1 MKLTNEQLNK
11 ELNRLNSLANKR
23 IKRLKKQGIKS
34 PALRN
39 MPDKF
44 TNKGKTR
51 AEKLKDY
58 HRVSKFVNAET
69 STLRGVK
76 KTYDNILHNTGLED
90 VILEKTSI
98 DTHSMGTSQV
108 IDLTNEFFSLTSMVD
123 DYLQSQ
129 GDFLS
134 YDKVWDYVKNEMKL
148 NTTDDIDLDGMD
160 RDEILHNII
169 RKIHDDYIKHTHSST
184 LL

>member
-1 MKLTNEQLNK
+1 MKMTNKELNK

-23 IKRLKKQGIKS
+23 IKRLKEKGIKS

-44 TNKGKTR
+44 TNRGKTR
-51 AEKLKDY
+51 AEKIRDY
-58 HRVSKFVNAET
+58 HKVHKFVNSET

-76 KTYDNILHNTGLED
+76 KTYKNILNNTGLED

-98 DTHSMGTSQV
+98 DVKSVDSSQI
-108 IDLTNEFFSLTSMVD
+108 IDLTNEFFSLASMVD
-123 DYLQSQ
+123 DYLKSK
-129 GDFLS
+129 GDFIS
-134 YDKVWDYVKNEMKL
+134 YDKVWDYVKEEMKL
-148 NTTDDIDLDGMD
+148 STSDEIDLDGMN

-169 RKIHDDYIKHTHSST
+169 RKVHDDYLKNTHSST

>member
-34 PALRN
+34 PALKN

-58 HRVSKFVNAET
+58 HRVSKFVNSET

-169 RKIHDDYIKHTHSST
+169 RKIHDDYLKHTHSST

>member
-1 MKLTNEQLNK
+1 MKMTNKELNK

-23 IKRLKKQGIKS
+23 VKRLKNKGIKS

-51 AEKLKDY
+51 AEKIRDY
-58 HRVSKFVNAET
+58 HRVSKFVNSET

-76 KTYDNILHNTGLED
+76 KTYKNILNNTGLSD
-90 VILEKTSI
+90 VILEKSNI
-98 DTHSMGTSQV
+98 DIETVGSSQI

-123 DYLQSQ
+123 DYLKSK
-129 GDFLS
+129 GDFLD
-134 YDKVWDYVKNEMKL
+134 YDKVWDYVKQEMKL
-148 NTTDDIDLDGMD
+148 NSSDDIDLDGIN
-160 RDEILHNII
+160 RDELLHNII
-169 RKIHDDYIKHTHSST
+169 IKIHDDYLKNTHSSI

>member
-1 MKLTNEQLNK
+1 MKLTNKELNK

-23 IKRLKKQGIKS
+23 IKRLKKEGIKS
-34 PALRN
+34 PALKN
-39 MPDKF
+39 MPEKF

-58 HRVSKFVNAET
+58 HRVSKFVNYET
-69 STLRGVK
+69 STVRGVK
-76 KTYDNILHNTGLED
+76 KTYDKILHNTGLED

-98 DTHSMGTSQV
+98 DEKSMGTSQV
-108 IDLTNEFFSLTSMVD
+108 IDLTEEFFSLTSMVD
-123 DYLQSQ
+123 DYLESK

-134 YDKVWDYVKNEMKL
+134 YDKVWDYVKTEMKL
-148 NTTDDIDLDGMD
+148 QASEDIDLNGMN
-160 RDEILHNII
+160 RDEILGNII
-169 RKIHDDYIKHTHSST
+169 RKIHDDYLKHTHTST

>member
-1 MKLTNEQLNK
+1 MKMTNKELNK

-23 IKRLKKQGIKS
+23 MQRLKNKGIKS

-39 MPDKF
+39 MPEKF

-51 AEKLKDY
+51 AEKLRDY
-58 HRVSKFVNAET
+58 HRVSKFVNSET

-76 KTYDNILHNTGLED
+76 KTFKNILNNTGLDD
-90 VILEKTSI
+90 VILEKTTI
-98 DTHSMGTSQV
+98 DVNSVDTSQ
-108 IDLTNEFFSLTSMVD
+108 IIELTNEFFSLTSMVD
-123 DYLQSQ
+123 DYLESK

-134 YDKVWDYVKNEMKL
+134 YDKVWDYVKEEMKL
-148 NTTDDIDLDGMD
+148 SSSDEIDLNGAN

-169 RKIHDDYIKHTHSST
+169 RKIHDDYIKHTHTSK

>member
-1 MKLTNEQLNK
+1 MKMTNKELNK

-23 IKRLKKQGIKS
+23 LKRLKNKGIKS

-51 AEKLKDY
+51 AEKLKDF
-58 HRVSKFVNAET
+58 HRVSKFVNSET
-69 STLRGVK
+69 STLKGVK
-76 KTYDNILHNTGLED
+76 ETYKKILNNTGLDD

-98 DTHSMGTSQV
+98 DTKSIGTSQV
-108 IDLTNEFFSLTSMVD
+108 IDLTNEFFSLASMVD
-123 DYLQSQ
+123 DYLESK

-148 NTTDDIDLDGMD
+148 NSSDDIDLDGMD
-160 RDEILHNII
+160 RDEMLHNII
-169 RKIHDDYIKHTHSST
+169 RKIHDDYLKHTHSST

>member
-1 MKLTNEQLNK
+1 MKMTNKELNK

-23 IKRLKKQGIKS
+23 VKRLKNKGIKS
-34 PALRN
+34 PALKN

-44 TNKGKTR
+44 TNRGKTR
-51 AEKLKDY
+51 AEKLRDFHK
-58 HRVSKFVNAET
+58 VSKFVNSET

-76 KTYDNILHNTGLED
+76 KTFKKILNNTGLDD
-90 VILEKTSI
+90 VILEKTNI
-98 DTHSMGTSQV
+98 DIKTVDSSQI

-123 DYLQSQ
+123 DYLISK

-134 YDKVWDYVKNEMKL
+134 YDKIWDYVKQEMKL
-148 NTTDDIDLDGMD
+148 DSSDDIDMNGMN

-169 RKIHDDYIKHTHSST
+169 RKIHDDYLKNTHSSK

>member
-1 MKLTNEQLNK
+1 MKLTNEELNK

-23 IKRLKKQGIKS
+23 VKRLKKQGIKS
-34 PALRN
+34 PALKN

-58 HRVSKFVNAET
+58 HRVSKFINYET
-69 STLRGVK
+69 STVRGVK
-76 KTYDNILHNTGLED
+76 KTYDKILHNTGLED
-90 VILEKTSI
+90 VILEKTTIDEKSI
-98 DTHSMGTSQV
+98 GTSQI
-108 IDLTNEFFSLTSMVD
+108 IDLTEEFFDLTSMVD

-134 YDKVWDYVKNEMKL
+134 YDKVWDYVKQEMKL
-148 NTTDDIDLDGMD
+148 NASEDIDLGGMD
-160 RDEILHNII
+160 RDDILGNII
-169 RKIHDDYIKHTHSST
+169 RKIHDDYLKHTHTST

>member
-1 MKLTNEQLNK
+1 MKMTNKELNK

-23 IKRLKKQGIKS
+23 IKRLKEKGIKS
-34 PALRN
+34 PALRG

-44 TNKGKTR
+44 TNRGETR
-51 AEKLKDY
+51 AEKLRDY
-58 HRVSKFVNAET
+58 HRVNKFVNSET

-76 KTYDNILHNTGLED
+76 KTFKNILTSTGLED

-98 DTHSMGTSQV
+98 DIKSLDTSQI
-108 IDLTNEFFSLTSMVD
+108 IDLTNEFFSLTSMVQ
-123 DYLQSQ
+123 DYMESK

-134 YDKVWDYVKNEMKL
+134 YDKVWDYVKQEMKL
-148 NTTDDIDLDGMD
+148 DSSDDIDLDGMN
-160 RDEILHNII
+160 RDEMLHNII
-169 RKIHDDYIKHTHSST
+169 VKIHNDYLKHTHTST

>member
-1 MKLTNEQLNK
+1 MKMTNKELNK

-23 IKRLKKQGIKS
+23 IKRLKNKGINS

-51 AEKLKDY
+51 AEKLKDF
-58 HRVSKFVNAET
+58 HRVSKFVNSET
-69 STLRGVK
+69 STLKGVK
-76 KTYDNILHNTGLED
+76 ETYKKILNNTGLDD

-98 DTHSMGTSQV
+98 DAKSMGTSQV

-123 DYLQSQ
+123 DYLQSK
-129 GDFLS
+129 GEFLS

-148 NTTDDIDLDGMD
+148 NASDDIDLNGMN

-169 RKIHDDYIKHTHSST
+169 RKIHDDYLKHTHSST

>member
-1 MKLTNEQLNK
+1 MTNKELNK

-23 IKRLKKQGIKS
+23 LKRLKNKGIKS

-51 AEKLKDY
+51 AEKLKDF
-58 HRVSKFVNAET
+58 HRVSKFVNSET
-69 STLRGVK
+69 STLKGVK
-76 KTYDNILHNTGLED
+76 KTYDKILNNTGLND

-98 DTHSMGTSQV
+98 DAKTVGTSQV
-108 IDLTNEFFSLTSMVD
+108 IDLTNEFFSLASMVT
-123 DYLQSQ
+123 DYLESK

-134 YDKVWDYVKNEMKL
+134 YDKVWDYVKTEMKL
-148 NTTDDIDLDGMD
+148 NSSDDIDLGDMD
-160 RDEILHNII
+160 RDEMLHNII
-169 RKIHDDYIKHTHSST
+169 RKIHDDYLKHTHTST

>member
-1 MKLTNEQLNK
+1 MKMTNKELNK

-23 IKRLKKQGIKS
+23 IQRLINKGVKS

-44 TNKGKTR
+44 TNRGKTR
-51 AEKLKDY
+51 AEKLRDY
-58 HRVSKFVNAET
+58 HKVSKFVNSET
-69 STLRGVK
+69 STLTGVK
-76 KTYDNILHNTGLED
+76 KTFKKILNNTGIDE
-90 VILEKTSI
+90 VILEKTNI
-98 DTHSMGTSQV
+98 DIKSVDTSQ
-108 IDLTNEFFSLTSMVD
+108 IIELSNEFFSLTSMVN
-123 DYLQSQ
+123 DYLESK

-134 YDKVWDYVKNEMKL
+134 YDKVWDYVKQEMKL
-148 NTTDDIDLDGMD
+148 SSSDEIDLDGAN

-169 RKIHDDYIKHTHSST
+169 RKIHDDYLKNTHSSR

>member
-1 MKLTNEQLNK
+1 MKMTNKELNE

-23 IKRLKKQGIKS
+23 LKRLKKQGIKS
-34 PALRN
+34 PALKN
-39 MPDKF
+39 VPEKF

-76 KTYDNILHNTGLED
+76 KTYNNILHNTGLDE

-98 DTHSMGTSQV
+98 DTSSLGSSQI

-148 NTTDDIDLDGMD
+148 NASDDIDLNGMD

-169 RKIHDDYIKHTHSST
+169 RKIHDDYLKNTHTST

>member
-1 MKLTNEQLNK
+1 MKMTNKELNK

-23 IKRLKKQGIKS
+23 IQRLKNKGVKS

-44 TNKGKTR
+44 TNRGKTR
-51 AEKLKDY
+51 AEKLRDY
-58 HRVSKFVNAET
+58 HKVSKFVNSET
-69 STLRGVK
+69 STLTGVK
-76 KTYDNILHNTGLED
+76 KTFKKILNNTGIDE
-90 VILEKTSI
+90 VILEKTNI
-98 DTHSMGTSQV
+98 DIKSVDTSQ
-108 IDLTNEFFSLTSMVD
+108 IIELSNEFFSLTSMVN
-123 DYLQSQ
+123 DYLESK

-134 YDKVWDYVKNEMKL
+134 YDKVWDYVKQEMKL
-148 NTTDDIDLDGMD
+148 SSSDEIDLDGAN

-169 RKIHDDYIKHTHSST
+169 RKIHDDYLKNTHSSR

>member
-1 MKLTNEQLNK
+1 MKMTNKELNK

-23 IKRLKKQGIKS
+23 LKRLKNKGIKS

-51 AEKLKDY
+51 AEKLKDF
-58 HRVSKFVNAET
+58 HRVSKFVNSET
-69 STLRGVK
+69 STLKGVK
-76 KTYDNILHNTGLED
+76 ETYKKILNNTGLDD

-98 DTHSMGTSQV
+98 DAKTVGTSQV
-108 IDLTNEFFSLTSMVD
+108 IDLTNEFFSLASMVT
-123 DYLQSQ
+123 DYLESK

-134 YDKVWDYVKNEMKL
+134 YDKVWDYVKTEMKL
-148 NTTDDIDLDGMD
+148 NSSDDIDLNGMN

-169 RKIHDDYIKHTHSST
+169 RKIHDDYLKNTHSST

>member
-1 MKLTNEQLNK
+1 MKMTNKELNK

-23 IKRLKKQGIKS
+23 LQRLRNKGIKS

-51 AEKLKDY
+51 AEKLRDF
-58 HRVSKFVNAET
+58 HRVSKFVNSET
-69 STLRGVK
+69 STLTGVK
-76 KTYDNILHNTGLED
+76 KTYNNILNNTGLGD
-90 VILEKTSI
+90 VILEKTNI
-98 DTHSMGTSQV
+98 DINSVDTSQI

-123 DYLQSQ
+123 DYLKSK
-129 GDFLS
+129 GDFLD
-134 YDKVWDYVKNEMKL
+134 YDKVWDYVKQEMKL
-148 NTTDDIDLDGMD
+148 NSSDEIDLDGVN
-160 RDEILHNII
+160 RDELLHNIV
-169 RKIHDDYIKHTHSST
+169 RKIHDDYLKNTHTST

>member
-1 MKLTNEQLNK
+1 MTNKELNK

-23 IKRLKKQGIKS
+23 IKRLKNKGIKS

-51 AEKLKDY
+51 AEKLKDF
-58 HRVSKFVNAET
+58 HRVSKFVNSET
-69 STLRGVK
+69 STLKGVK
-76 KTYDNILHNTGLED
+76 DTYNKILNNTGLDD

-98 DTHSMGTSQV
+98 DTKSIGTSQI

-148 NTTDDIDLDGMD
+148 NSSDDIDLNGMN

-169 RKIHDDYIKHTHSST
+169 KKIHDDYLKHTHSST

>member
-1 MKLTNEQLNK
+1 MKLTNKELNK

-23 IKRLKKQGIKS
+23 IQRLKKQGIKS
-34 PALRN
+34 PAMRN

-51 AEKLKDY
+51 AEKLKDF
-58 HRVSKFVNAET
+58 HRVSKFVNSET
-69 STLRGVK
+69 STLKGVK
-76 KTYDNILHNTGLED
+76 ETYKKILNNTGLDD

-98 DTHSMGTSQV
+98 DTKSINTSQV

-123 DYLQSQ
+123 DYLQSK

-134 YDKVWDYVKNEMKL
+134 YDKVWDYVKEEMKL
-148 NTTDDIDLDGMD
+148 NSSDEIDLNGMD
-160 RDEILHNII
+160 RDEMLHNII
-169 RKIHDDYIKHTHSST
+169 RKIHDDYLKNTHSST

>member
-1 MKLTNEQLNK
+1 MKLTNKELNK

-34 PALRN
+34 PAMRN

-51 AEKLKDY
+51 AEKLKDF
-58 HRVSKFVNAET
+58 HRVSKFVNSET
-69 STLRGVK
+69 STLKGVK
-76 KTYDNILHNTGLED
+76 HTYNNILHNTGLDE

-98 DTHSMGTSQV
+98 DAKTLGTSQV

-134 YDKVWDYVKNEMKL
+134 YDKIWDYVKQEMKL
-148 NTTDDIDLDGMD
+148 NASDDIDLNGMN
-160 RDEILHNII
+160 RDEMLHNII
-169 RKIHDDYIKHTHSST
+169 RKIHDDYLKNTRSST

>member
-1 MKLTNEQLNK
+1 MKMTNKELNK

-23 IKRLKKQGIKS
+23 LKRLKNKGINS

-51 AEKLKDY
+51 AEKLKDF
-58 HRVSKFVNAET
+58 HRVSKFVNSET
-69 STLRGVK
+69 STLKGVK
-76 KTYDNILHNTGLED
+76 DTYNKILHNTGLDD

-98 DTHSMGTSQV
+98 DTKSIGTSQV
-108 IDLTNEFFSLTSMVD
+108 IDLTNEFFSLASMVT
-123 DYLQSQ
+123 DYLESK

-148 NTTDDIDLDGMD
+148 NSSDDIDLDGMD
-160 RDEILHNII
+160 RDEMLHNII
-169 RKIHDDYIKHTHSST
+169 RKIHEDYLKHTHSST

>member
-1 MKLTNEQLNK
+1 MKLTNEELNK

-34 PALRN
+34 PALKN

-44 TNKGKTR
+44 TNTGKTR

-58 HRVSKFVNAET
+58 HRVSKFINYET
-69 STLRGVK
+69 STVRGVK
-76 KTYDNILHNTGLED
+76 KTYGKILHNTGLED

-98 DTHSMGTSQV
+98 DEKSIGTSQI
-108 IDLTNEFFSLTSMVD
+108 IDLTEEFFDLVSMVD
-123 DYLQSQ
+123 DYLQSK

-134 YDKVWDYVKNEMKL
+134 YDKVWDYVKQEMKL
-148 NTTDDIDLDGMD
+148 NSSEDIDLGDMD
-160 RDEILHNII
+160 RDDILHDII
-169 RKIHDDYIKHTHSST
+169 TKIHDDYLKHTHTST

>member
-1 MKLTNEQLNK
+1 MKLTNEELNK

-34 PALRN
+34 PALKN

-51 AEKLKDY
+51 AEKLKDF
-58 HRVSKFVNAET
+58 HRVSKFVNSET

-169 RKIHDDYIKHTHSST
+169 RKIHDDYLKNTHSST

>member
-1 MKLTNEQLNK
+1 MKLTNKELNK

-23 IKRLKKQGIKS
+23 MQRLKNKGVKS

-51 AEKLKDY
+51 AEKLRDY
-58 HRVSKFVNAET
+58 HRVSKFVNSET

-76 KTYDNILHNTGLED
+76 KTFKNILNNTGLDD
-90 VILEKTSI
+90 VILEKTTI
-98 DTHSMGTSQV
+98 DINSVDTSQ
-108 IDLTNEFFSLTSMVD
+108 IIELTNEFFSLTSMVD
-123 DYLQSQ
+123 DYLESK

-134 YDKVWDYVKNEMKL
+134 YDKVWDYVKQEMKL
-148 NTTDDIDLDGMD
+148 NSSDEIDLDGAN

-169 RKIHDDYIKHTHSST
+169 RKIHDDYIKHTHTSR

>member
-1 MKLTNEQLNK
+1 MKMTNKELNK

-23 IKRLKKQGIKS
+23 IKRLKNKGVKS

-39 MPDKF
+39 TPDKF

-51 AEKLKDY
+51 AEKLRDFHK
-58 HRVSKFVNAET
+58 VSKFVNSET

-76 KTYDNILHNTGLED
+76 KTYKNILNNTGLSD
-90 VILEKTSI
+90 IILEKTNI
-98 DTHSMGTSQV
+98 DVETVDTSQI
-108 IDLTNEFFSLTSMVD
+108 IDLTNEFFSLTSMVE
-123 DYLQSQ
+123 DYLKSK
-129 GDFLS
+129 GDFLD
-134 YDKVWDYVKNEMKL
+134 YDKVWDYVKEEMKL
-148 NTTDDIDLDGMD
+148 NSTDEIDLDGMN

-169 RKIHDDYIKHTHSST
+169 RKIHDDYIKHTHTST

>member
-1 MKLTNEQLNK
+1 MTNKELNK

-23 IKRLKKQGIKS
+23 IKRLKNKGIKS

-51 AEKLKDY
+51 AEKLKDF
-58 HRVSKFVNAET
+58 HRVSKFVNSET
-69 STLRGVK
+69 STIKGVEDTYK
-76 KTYDNILHNTGLED
+76 KILNNTGLDD

-98 DTHSMGTSQV
+98 DTKSIGTSQI

-148 NTTDDIDLDGMD
+148 NSSDDIDLNGMN

-169 RKIHDDYIKHTHSST
+169 RKIHDDYLKHTHSST